1 MHNIDTSD
9 WEYPCNAYNLNRI
22 RHRCE
27 VLLYMGDASVHYS
40 FNDLSDKELYEEYK
54 WVLSSNSDCLD
65 KIKIK
70 KVVHYND

>member
-1 MHNIDTSD
+1 MYNIDTSD

-27 VLLYMGDASVHYS
+27 VLLYMGDAGIDPT
-40 FNDLSDKELYEEYK
+40 FNDYSDEELYEEYK
-54 WVLSSNSDCLD
+54 SLLDSRSDFLD

-70 KVVHYND
+70 AEVHFDA